1 MRILKN
7 QSGKST
13 VGWLILLGVIFVI
26 VVPGVKIVPVYL
38 KDMKINDTLK
48 KLETDVLKAQAEST
62 ITPEK
67 IKIDLLNRLL
77 AQNIPEI
84 TEDEV
89 TVTET
94 SDKYIVQVQHL
105 FREKIVGNKYYTRNF
120 DKTIEIP
127 LVIKNL

>member
-1 MRILKN
+1 MRILRN
-7 QSGKST
+7 QSGKSI
-13 VGWLILLGVIFVI
+13 VGWLIILAVI
-26 VVPGVKIVPVYL
+26 VIVAVPGVKVISVYL
-38 KDMKINDTLK
+38 KDAKINDTLK

-77 AQNIPEI
+77 SENIPEV
-84 TEDEV
+84 TEEDV

-94 SDKYIVQVQHL
+94 SDKYIVRVQHL
-105 FREKIVGNKYYTRNF
+105 FVEKIIGDKYYTRNF

>member
-13 VGWLILLGVIFVI
+13 VGWLIVLGVIFVI

-62 ITPEK
+62 ITPDK

-77 AQNIPEI
+77 AQDIPEI
-84 TEDEV
+84 TDDEI
-89 TVTET
+89 TITET

-105 FREKIVGNKYYTRNF
+105 FREKIVGNTYYTRNF

-127 LVIKNL
+127 LVIKNM

>member
-1 MRILKN
+1 MRVLKGQN
-7 QSGKST
+7 GKSNI
-13 VGWLILLGVIFVI
+13 GWLILLAVIFI
-26 VVPGVKIVPVYL
+26 VTVPGVKIIPIYL

-77 AQNIPEI
+77 AQDVPEI
-84 TEDEV
+84 TEEDV
-89 TVTET
+89 TITET
-94 SDKYIVQVQHL
+94 SDKYIVRVHHQ
-105 FREKIVGNKYYTRNF
+105 FIEKIVGSKYYTYNF

>member
-1 MRILKN
+1 MRILRN
-7 QSGKST
+7 QNGRSI
-13 VGWLILLGVIFVI
+13 VGWLVVLLVIAI
-26 VVPGVKIVPVYL
+26 IAVPGVKVASVYL
-38 KDMKINDTLK
+38 KDAKINDTLK

-62 ITPEK
+62 ITAEK

-77 AQNIPEI
+77 AENIPEI
-84 TEDEV
+84 TEEDV

-105 FREKIVGNKYYTRNF
+105 FAEKIIGDKYYTYNF